1 MHFILSNDGTT
12 PGQRLHHLPGKAWVQ
27 DTDEAGHY
35 EPLTEQNMNDHG
47 IYAFTETDQPDADHV
62 RSVERVG
69 AGFETVWTFDAA
81 LAESNL
87 MFAAATTE
95 REAIQSMVSALTDIV
110 EADTLTEAEQ
120 TEALKKLA
128 RICRLAVDM
137 V

>member
-1 MHFILSNDGTT
+1 MRPGDTSRRVDASTDPATILLEVCDENGVVQIWRGTST
-12 PGQRLHHLPGKAWVQ
+12 VVGEDASENLVESGSRERTGEELAKA
-27 DTDEAGHY
+27 A
-35 EPLTEQNMNDHG
+35 
-47 IYAFTETDQPDADHV
+47 
-62 RSVERVG
+62 RS
-69 AGFETVWTFDAA
+69 D
-81 LAESNL
+81 SH
-87 MFAAATTE
+87 AAATTE

>member
-1 MHFILSNDGTT
+1 
-12 PGQRLHHLPGKAWVQ
+12 
-27 DTDEAGHY
+27 
-35 EPLTEQNMNDHG
+35 
-47 IYAFTETDQPDADHV
+47 
-62 RSVERVG
+62 
-69 AGFETVWTFDAA
+69 
-81 LAESNL
+81 